1 MTAFGFVLLSVMGWM
16 NETTTPLSSRIISR
30 TEWGAR
36 DPTLVEKFPG
46 PSAFVIV
53 HHSHTPKACYTTDE
67 CKKAM
72 RSMQDFHQLQRG
84 WNDIGYS
91 FAIGGDGNI
100 YVGRGFNVVGAHAPK
115 YNDKSVGICLI
126 GDWRTE
132 LPTDKMLQ
140 ATRDLIAFG
149 VSGGYIDPQYKL
161 YGHRQVRATECP
173 GDRLYNEIT
182 KWPNYSPVPDKNNK
196 KIKFLKI

>member
-1 MTAFGFVLLSVMGWM
+1 MFQRVILTHSVFRSWM
-16 NETTTPLSSRIISR
+16 NETTPLRSRIISR
-30 TEWGAR
+30 SEWGAR
-36 DPTLVEKFPG
+36 DPILVEKFTD
-46 PSAFVIV
+46 PSAFVII
-53 HHSHTPKACYTTDE
+53 HHSYTPAACYTTDD

-72 RSMQDFHQLQRG
+72 RSMQDFHQLERG

-91 FAIGGDGNI
+91 FGIGGDGNI

-132 LPTDKMLQ
+132 LPTDTMLQ

-149 VSGGYIDPQYKL
+149 LSRGYIHRQYEL
-161 YGHRQVRATECP
+161 LGHRQVRPTECP

-182 KWPNYSPVPDKNNK
+182 KWPHFSPAPNNNKNNNK
-196 KIKFLKI
+196 KYKN